1 MFSFRQMMYIDAI
14 ALRQR
19 IMHGSGLL
27 GVVVSASF
35 DSLSVLNLVGG
46 FHNY

>member
-1 MFSFRQMMYIDAI
+1 MYIDAV
-14 ALRQR
+14 AFQQR

-35 DSLSVLNLVGG
+35 DSLLVLNHVGG
-46 FHNY
+46 FENY